1 MKITMIK
8 TVDLKPYPNNPRK
21 NDQSIDFVA
30 NSIKEFGFKVPI
42 VVDKD
47 RTRRTGLRYD
57 EVRFGHPGSCR

>member
-42 VVDKD
+42 VVDGEMGAGMYK
-47 RTRRTGLRYD
+47 GKKKGPEAHY
-57 EVRFGHPGSCR
+57 